1 MALVVTPSYKA
12 CRGGRYDNKPY
23 FSAKLPRVYLDRV
36 SVGVDMTTKRRSS
49 TASAAAQRHVVMLA
63 VPPLV
68 ELDLIG
74 PATVFGMAGNLGR
87 RAQPYRLTVATTA
100 RKRSI
105 EGVHGLNL
113 LSHLHYSEIVD
124 PIDTL
129 LIAGSEHDSTVEPQE
144 ELCAWLT
151 KARCRVRRI
160 GSICVAAY
168 VLAAAGLLN
177 GRRAT
182 THWTRA
188 KDLATRHPLVGVD
201 PTPIWIKDGNIYTSA
216 GITSGIDLALAL
228 VEEDLGSAA
237 ALEIARHM
245 VVFLKRPSGQA
256 QFSVALGN
264 EVPRSRTFIELTSW
278 IADNLVNL
286 LPVESLADRMAMSPR
301 HFARVFADEMGVTPA
316 RYVRRARLERARIL
330 LEQTRFGLDEIAVRC
345 GFGSAEVMRRTFVE
359 ELRVTPGQYRDRF
372 ETGP

>member
-1 MALVVTPSYKA
+1 
-12 CRGGRYDNKPY
+12 
-23 FSAKLPRVYLDRV
+23 
-36 SVGVDMTTKRRSS
+36 
-49 TASAAAQRHVVMLA
+49 MLA

-74 PATVFGMAGNLGR
+74 PATVIGMAGKLGR
-87 RAQPYRLTVATTA
+87 QAQPYRLTVATTA

-105 EGVHGLNL
+105 QGVHGLNL
-113 LSHLHYSEIVD
+113 LTNLHYSEIVD

-129 LIAGSEHDSTVEPQE
+129 LIAGSEHESTVEPHE
-144 ELCAWLT
+144 ELCAWVT

-182 THWTRA
+182 THWSRA
-188 KDLATRHPLVGVD
+188 KDLATQHPLVGVD
-201 PTPIWIKDGNIYTSA
+201 PTPIWIKDGNIFTSA

-256 QFSVALGN
+256 QFSVALGT
-264 EVPRSRTFIELTSW
+264 EVPRSRTFVELRSW
-278 IADNLVNL
+278 IADNLAN
-286 LPVESLADRMAMSPR
+286 PISVESLADRMAMCPR
-301 HFARVFADEMGVTPA
+301 HFARVF
-316 RYVRRARLERARIL
+316 
-330 LEQTRFGLDEIAVRC
+330 C
-345 GFGSAEVMRRTFVE
+345 S
-359 ELRVTPGQYRDRF
+359 
-372 ETGP
+372 